1 MMKSYF
7 AAKCPLELGDT
18 VAILPGEAATLYYL
32 PEGVKLDE
40 ETAKTAELHTVTEI
54 AATHY
59 VKAQKVVF
67 SYQLDN
73 TEDLIAYSV
82 KTPIAQMSRAMESGN
97 GLILP

>member
-7 AAKCPLELGDT
+7 TAKCPLELGDT

-32 PEGVKLDE
+32 PEGVKLDK

-54 AATHY
+54 MAQHF

-67 SYQLDN
+67 AYQLDN
-73 TEDLIAYSV
+73 TEDFVTYSV
-82 KTPIAQMSRAMESGN
+82 KVPVQQMAQAVDTGGS
-97 GLILP
+97 LILP